1 MTEISSNISDEL
13 ICIGQTLCSGIGSGI
28 ICPPT
33 VGTKPIQTL
42 PHVLWLL
49 QNKCNYVSMLHLNQ
63 ICTA

>member
-13 ICIGQTLCSGIGSGI
+13 IFIGQTLYSGIGSGI

-33 VGTKPIQTL
+33 VGMKPIQTP

-49 QNKCNYVSMLHLNQ
+49 QNKCSYVPMLHLNQ
-63 ICTA
+63 ICAA